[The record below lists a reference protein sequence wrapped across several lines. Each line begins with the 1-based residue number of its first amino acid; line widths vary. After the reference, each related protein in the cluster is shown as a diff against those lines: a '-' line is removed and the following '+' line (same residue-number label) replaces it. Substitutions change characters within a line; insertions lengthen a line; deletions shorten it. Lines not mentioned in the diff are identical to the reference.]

1 MQHESEP
8 QFHPET
14 DSPAFQRLRDRKRAR
29 RRRILRVVL
38 ITVLCAAL
46 LTGAAFYV
54 DRRIFRPYLNEPI
67 PSQPQQD
74 AAPSP
79 QPETEPET
87 PSEPQTQP
95 DPIPEPEPEPAE
107 EPEPEQPTGP
117 ALAQSTDATQTCAKS
132 SADGRSLCHWQG
144 HQPAA
149 GKGSGGRSRGVFTGE
164 FSCPR
169 RLFPA
174 QYAPDARFLSGL

>member
-95 DPIPEPEPEPAE
+95 DPIPERN
-107 EPEPEQPTGP
+107 
-117 ALAQSTDATQTCAKS
+117 
-132 SADGRSLCHWQG
+132 RSLPRNRSLSSRPGRHW
-144 HQPAA
+144 
-149 GKGSGGRSRGVFTGE
+149 RSRQMRRRRSIW
-164 FSCPR
+164 SCIP
-169 RLFPA
+169 P
-174 QYAPDARFLSGL
+174 PPC